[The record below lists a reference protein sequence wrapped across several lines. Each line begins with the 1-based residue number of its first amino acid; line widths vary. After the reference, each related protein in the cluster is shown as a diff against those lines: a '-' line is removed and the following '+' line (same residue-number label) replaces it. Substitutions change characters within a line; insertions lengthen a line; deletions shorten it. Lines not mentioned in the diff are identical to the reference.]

1 MNGPHHHPAA
11 QSLRE
16 RLAGTARV
24 EARRLDVEDACR
36 QYADAG
42 YDVTAQLRAFLTA
55 YGELT
60 ITWPFRRGETD
71 LTIAVEKALDVP
83 DRNVRLYGKRLGQSV
98 LPVGIA
104 FSTEEAVLLAESG
117 EIFFGGDAGMQR
129 VAHDFEAAV
138 EALVTDDWDKT
149 FF

>member
-1 MNGPHHHPAA
+1 MNGHHHHPAA
-11 QSLRE
+11 QALQE
-16 RLAGTARV
+16 RLAGRARV
-24 EARRLDVEDACR
+24 EARLLDVEDACR
-36 QYADAG
+36 QYTAEG
-42 YDVTAQLRAFLTA
+42 YEVSTQLRAFLAA

-60 ITWPFRRGETD
+60 VTWPFRQSETY
-71 LTIAVEKALDVP
+71 LEVAVEEALDIP
-83 DRNVRLYGKRLGQSV
+83 DRNVRLYGKRLGQAV

-117 EIFFGGDAGMQR
+117 EIFFGGDAGLQR
-129 VAHDFEAAV
+129 VAHDFDAAV